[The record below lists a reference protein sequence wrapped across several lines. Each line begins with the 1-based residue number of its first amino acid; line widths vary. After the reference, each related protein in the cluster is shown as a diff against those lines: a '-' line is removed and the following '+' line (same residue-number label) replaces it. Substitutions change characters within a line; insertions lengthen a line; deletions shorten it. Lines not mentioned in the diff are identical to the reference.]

1 MDNETLDELNRRFD
15 YHSPNTEQR
24 RSDHELMR
32 AAMKGAAMFVANTV
46 PEGREKSLALTRLEE
61 ALFWSN
67 AGIAREAK

>member
-1 MDNETLDELNRRFD
+1 
-15 YHSPNTEQR
+15 
-24 RSDHELMR
+24 MR